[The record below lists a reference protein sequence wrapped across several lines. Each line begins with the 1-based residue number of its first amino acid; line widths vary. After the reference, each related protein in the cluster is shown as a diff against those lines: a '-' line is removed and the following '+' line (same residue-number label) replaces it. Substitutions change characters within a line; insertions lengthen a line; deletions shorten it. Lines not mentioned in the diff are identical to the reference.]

1 MISAY
6 LDALANALSFDRALA
21 CAVRQEVED
30 HLCEAVAADPRPD
43 RATAERLAVAR
54 FGDPQFIAA
63 QFAVMALARR
73 ARRDC
78 AAVIFT
84 VAATLLAMKA
94 RVAWYALQQWTLP
107 EDVRAVGQ
115 AVLMIDRCAFWLA
128 LILGIGALAAIGRA
142 RVAATVRRRRLRCAV
157 LSCAAAIASLAVAV
171 ISDGVLTALQLDM
184 GLRPGSLLPL
194 VLMALEIACA
204 GAVVFLVVDTRRRMA
219 SAAALLKS

>member
-43 RATAERLAVAR
+43 RVAAERQAVAR
-54 FGDPQFIAA
+54 FGDPKFIAA
-63 QFAVMALARR
+63 QFAVTALARR

-78 AAVIFT
+78 AAVIVA

-142 RVAATVRRRRLRCAV
+142 RIAATVRWRLRCAV
-157 LSCAAAIASLAVAV
+157 LSCAAAIAALALAV

-204 GAVVFLVVDTRRRMA
+204 GAVVFLVLDTRRRVA
-219 SAAALLKS
+219 SAATLLKP